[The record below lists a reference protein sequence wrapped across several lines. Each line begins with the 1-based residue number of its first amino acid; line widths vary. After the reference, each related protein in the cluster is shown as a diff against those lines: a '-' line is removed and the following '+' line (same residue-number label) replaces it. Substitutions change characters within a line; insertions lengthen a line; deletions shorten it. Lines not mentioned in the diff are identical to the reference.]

1 MGILAIVLSVLALLS
16 LALQLWQFFIA
27 LRFPL
32 HKRRNQVSF
41 APPATLLKPLKG
53 CDLESET
60 CLRSWL
66 TQQYSAP
73 LQILFGVA
81 SAADP
86 VVSSVRKLIAE
97 FPQMDVQL
105 VICTENL
112 GTNAKVSTLIQL
124 ERLAK
129 HPVIIVSDA
138 DVFVPPDFL
147 TNIVLPLQ
155 VPETGLVNCFYQL
168 ANPSTLAM
176 RWEAV
181 AINADFWSQVLQSR
195 SLKPLDFALGAV
207 MATRMEWL
215 KNMGGFTFLADF
227 LADDYQLG
235 HQIAKKGGKIELCPI
250 VVECREAPK
259 NWGAIWRHQLRWART
274 IRVCQAAPYFFSIL
288 SNASLWP
295 ILMAI
300 SCPELPFIA
309 AACFALALRIFTA
322 QHLQWRLTG
331 QRQHF
336 FYDWLVPVKDLLQVV
351 IWALSFVGNTVEWRG
366 HQYRVQSGGKLIR

>member
-138 DVFVPPDFL
+138 V
-147 TNIVLPLQ
+147 LQ
-155 VPETGLVNCFYQL
+155 VF
-168 ANPSTLAM
+168 
-176 RWEAV
+176 
-181 AINADFWSQVLQSR
+181 
-195 SLKPLDFALGAV
+195 
-207 MATRMEWL
+207 
-215 KNMGGFTFLADF
+215 
-227 LADDYQLG
+227 
-235 HQIAKKGGKIELCPI
+235 
-250 VVECREAPK
+250 
-259 NWGAIWRHQLRWART
+259 
-274 IRVCQAAPYFFSIL
+274 
-288 SNASLWP
+288 
-295 ILMAI
+295 
-300 SCPELPFIA
+300 
-309 AACFALALRIFTA
+309 
-322 QHLQWRLTG
+322 G
-331 QRQHF
+331 QF
-336 FYDWLVPVKDLLQVV
+336 
-351 IWALSFVGNTVEWRG
+351 
-366 HQYRVQSGGKLIR
+366 